1 MAQTLAF
8 INPSLTTGNVGDL
21 FIADSVKRIL
31 RFDRATSF
39 DVDPRRPLSPVDIE
53 RINAADA
60 AIIVGTNLWYR
71 DMPKPGRWQLSFDDL
86 RRIRVPIIPL
96 GMGTTRHPGEDN
108 GFGPDTCAQLRLIH
122 ASCAVGSARDPR
134 TALALA
140 QAGIRNVSV
149 TGCPTLFHSL
159 QPTWELRRPMHTRRI
174 VLTVRKGQKRNV
186 HALLRLV
193 RRRGLVPVVAAQQ
206 ADDRLLCRGIPFVR
220 SVVPTLF
227 RFATA
232 PYRQLVEQSCGAIG
246 WRLHGNMIH
255 LAHGNPAMLF
265 SNCSRGASF
274 CELFGLPT
282 MASPDHQRLSD
293 AALSEMLDRF
303 FDDATFAPLA
313 RRFPVVRAEMVRFL
327 NANGLEHNLSDRG
340 RYPALARRVAI
351 RSRYRS
357 MCMAATVG
365 QA

>member
-31 RFDRATSF
+31 RFDRESSF
-39 DVDPRRPLSPVDIE
+39 DIDPRRPLLPAGLE

-71 DMPKPGRWQLSFDDL
+71 DMPKPGRWQLRLDDL
-86 RRIRVPIIPL
+86 KRIRVPIIPM

-108 GFGPDTCAQLRLIH
+108 AFEQETRAQLRAIH
-122 ASCAVGSARDPR
+122 ESCTVGSARDPR
-134 TALALA
+134 TAAAL
-140 QAGIRNVSV
+140 QEAGIRNVAV

-159 QPTWELRRPMHTRRI
+159 KPTWELRRRTDTRQI
-174 VLTVRKGQKRNV
+174 VLTVRKGQRRNV

-193 RRRGLVPVVAAQQ
+193 RRRGLLPMVAAQQ
-206 ADDRLLCRGIPFVR
+206 ADDRFLARPVPFLRPVT
-220 SVVPTLF
+220 PTLF
-227 RFATA
+227 HFAPA
-232 PYRQLVEQSCGAIG
+232 PYRQLVEHSCGAIG

-255 LAHGNPAMLF
+255 LAQGNPAMLF

-274 CELFGLPT
+274 CDLFGLPT
-282 MASPDHQRLSD
+282 VSSPDHQKLPD
-293 AALSEMLDRF
+293 AVLSEMLDRF
-303 FDDATFAPLA
+303 FDDATFAPFA
-313 RRFPVVRAEMVRFL
+313 QRFPAVRAEMVRFL
-327 NANGLEHNLSDRG
+327 DANRLEHNLSDRW
-340 RYPALARRVAI
+340 RYPAFARRLAI
-351 RSRYRS
+351 RSRYNS
-357 MCMAATVG
+357 MCSAATVG